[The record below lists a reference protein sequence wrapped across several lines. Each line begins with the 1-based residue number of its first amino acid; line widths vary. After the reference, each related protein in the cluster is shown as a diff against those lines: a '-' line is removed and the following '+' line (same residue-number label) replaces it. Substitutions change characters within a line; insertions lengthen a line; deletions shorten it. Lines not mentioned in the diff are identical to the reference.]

1 MSIGGAAGL
10 GAIPVRRPRWPEG
23 LLIVF
28 AVAIVAAV
36 GLIAPCAT
44 TDVAAQAVAPDSLD
58 DGPHVYWRAADT
70 ALVFYRCAG
79 ALRSSGWLS
88 VDRPLAVKG
97 LCADTAATYV
107 LSPAAPQ
114 VEPDVFDDGKRIFA
128 VSDIH
133 GEYQALVDILRKA
146 GVIGEDLS
154 WAWGDGHLV
163 ILGDVFDRG
172 AHVTECLW
180 LIHGLEREARSA
192 GGRVHYVLG
201 NHETMVL
208 QGDLR
213 YVHERYLKGIVAS
226 SGVDYDDLFG
236 PAMELGRWLRTKHVA
251 VRLNGFL
258 FVHGGLGPEAVE
270 RSLDLSRMNADAR
283 RAIDLR
289 SYDLVF
295 SDMPGFLLAS
305 TGPIWYRRYHRGTPS
320 DPQLTQEELDAVLG
334 HFGASTVV
342 VGHTEIG
349 QIQALY
355 AGKAYGIDVA
365 VAELGGLQG
374 LLWEKGTFYRVRG
387 DGTREVIGGRR

>member
-1 MSIGGAAGL
+1 MRLGGI
-10 GAIPVRRPRWPEG
+10 AI
-23 LLIVF
+23 
-28 AVAIVAAV
+28 AAAV
-36 GLIAPCAT
+36 GLFPPCAAT
-44 TDVAAQAVAPDSLD
+44 GAAAQGVAPDSLD
-58 DGPHVYWRAADT
+58 DGPHVYWRDGDT
-70 ALVFYRCAG
+70 ALVFYRCQG
-79 ALRSSGWLS
+79 DLRSSGWLS
-88 VDRPLAVKG
+88 VAVPTAVKG
-97 LCADTAATYV
+97 MCADTAAVYV
-107 LSPAAPQ
+107 LSPAAPA
-114 VEPDVFDDGKRIFA
+114 VEPDVFDDGRRIFA

-133 GEYQALVDILRKA
+133 GEYQALVDILREA
-146 GVIGEDLS
+146 GVIGEGLS

-180 LIHGLEREARSA
+180 LIHRLEREARSA
-192 GGRVHYVLG
+192 GGRVHYLLG

-213 YVHERYLKGIVAS
+213 YVHERYLEGIVAL

-251 VRLNGFL
+251 VRLNGVL
-258 FVHGGLGPEAVE
+258 FVHGGLGPEVIE
-270 RSLDLSRMNADAR
+270 RGLGLSRMNDEAR

-295 SDMPGFLLAS
+295 SDMPGFLLAG

-355 AGKAYGIDVA
+355 GGKAHGIDVA

-374 LLWEKGTFYRVRG
+374 LLWERGTFYRVRG
-387 DGTREVIGGRR
+387 DGTREVIGGGR

>member
-1 MSIGGAAGL
+1 MRCSRWLNGPVLAP
-10 GAIPVRRPRWPEG
+10 AI
-23 LLIVF
+23 
-28 AVAIVAAV
+28 AIVAAL
-36 GLIAPCAT
+36 GLFAPCAT
-44 TDVAAQAVAPDSLD
+44 TDASAQGMAPDSLD
-58 DGPHVYWRAADT
+58 DGPHVYWRDAST
-70 ALVFYRCAG
+70 ALVFYRCQG
-79 ALRSSGWLS
+79 DLRSSGWLS

-97 LCADTAATYV
+97 LCADTATTYV
-107 LSPAAPQ
+107 LSPAAPA
-114 VEPDVFDDGKRIFA
+114 VEPDAFDDGKRIFA
-128 VSDIH
+128 VSDVH
-133 GEYQALVDILRKA
+133 GEYQALVDILRGA
-146 GVIGEDLS
+146 GVTGEDLS
-154 WAWGDGHLV
+154 WAWGEGHLV

-180 LIHGLEREARSA
+180 LIHRLEREARSA

-213 YVHERYLKGIVAS
+213 YVHDRYLDGIVAS
-226 SGVDYDDLFG
+226 SGVDYEDLFG

-251 VRLNGFL
+251 VRLNGVL
-258 FVHGGLGPEAVE
+258 FVHGGMGPEVLE
-270 RSLDLSRMNADAR
+270 RRLGLSSMNADAR

-320 DPQLTQEELDAVLG
+320 DPQLTQEEMDAVLG
-334 HFGASTVV
+334 HFGASAVV

-355 AGKAYGIDVA
+355 GGKAYGIDVA

-387 DGTREVIGGRR
+387 DGTREVIGGGR